1 MDEKKNKITIML
13 GDKDAILELAQN
25 PDVQIK
31 VKDAIAAAA
40 AKMAGKG
47 INDALPDIVR
57 KVAEQIDAEVLVRR
71 SSYNYSLSD
80 KYKKLIKYEVD
91 KAVNKIITDAVE
103 EAMQTYHDE
112 ITEKIER
119 YKAYLEERMEGIDID
134 SIVNSRVDK
143 YLRDRV
149 FISKKS

>member
-13 GDKDAILELAQN
+13 GDKDAILELAQD

-47 INDALPDIVR
+47 INDALPDLVE

-80 KYKKLIKYEVD
+80 KYKKLIKDEVD

-119 YKAYLEERMEGIDID
+119 YKEYLEERMEGIDID

-149 FISKKS
+149 FISKKE

>member
-13 GDKDAILELAQN
+13 GDKDAILELAQD

-47 INDALPDIVR
+47 INDALPDIIR
-57 KVAEQIDAEVLVRR
+57 KVAEKIDAEVLVRR
-71 SSYNYSLSD
+71 TAYNYSLSD
-80 KYKKLIKYEVD
+80 TYKKLIKDEVD

-119 YKAYLEERMEGIDID
+119 YKAYLDGRMEGIDID
-134 SIVNSRVDK
+134 LIVNSRVDK

-149 FISKKS
+149 FISKK

>member
-1 MDEKKNKITIML
+1 MDENKNKITIML
-13 GDKDAILELAQN
+13 GDKDAILELAQDPN
-25 PDVQIK
+25 VQIK

-47 INDALPDIVR
+47 IKDAFPDLVE
-57 KVAEQIDAEVLVRR
+57 KVAKQIDAEVLVRR

-80 KYKKLIKYEVD
+80 KYKKLIKDEVD

-119 YKAYLEERMEGIDID
+119 YKTYLEERMERTDID

-149 FISKKS
+149 FISKK

>member
-13 GDKDAILELAQN
+13 GDKDAILELAQD

-31 VKDAIAAAA
+31 VTDAVAAAA

-57 KVAEQIDAEVLVRR
+57 KVAEKIDAEVLVRR
-71 SSYNYSLSD
+71 TAYNYSLSD
-80 KYKKLIKYEVD
+80 TYKKLIKDEVD

-119 YKAYLEERMEGIDID
+119 YKAYLEGRMEGIDID

>member
-13 GDKDAILELAQN
+13 GDKDTILELAQD

-80 KYKKLIKYEVD
+80 KYKKLIKDEVD

>member
-13 GDKDAILELAQN
+13 GDKDAILELAQD

-80 KYKKLIKYEVD
+80 KYKKLIKDEVD

>member
-1 MDEKKNKITIML
+1 MNEKKNKITIML
-13 GDKDAILELAQN
+13 GDKDAILELAQD

-31 VKDAIAAAA
+31 VTDAVAAAA

-57 KVAEQIDAEVLVRR
+57 KVAEKIDAEVLVRR
-71 SSYNYSLSD
+71 TAYNYSLSD
-80 KYKKLIKYEVD
+80 TYKKLIKDEVD

-119 YKAYLEERMEGIDID
+119 YKAYLEGRMEGIDID

>member
-13 GDKDAILELAQN
+13 GDKDAILELAQD

-47 INDALPDIVR
+47 INDAFPDLVN

-80 KYKKLIKYEVD
+80 KYKKLIKDEID

-119 YKAYLEERMEGIDID
+119 YKEYLEERMDSIDIN

-149 FISKKS
+149 FISKK

>member
-1 MDEKKNKITIML
+1 MEEKKNKITIML
-13 GDKDAILELAQN
+13 GDKDAILELAQD

-80 KYKKLIKYEVD
+80 KYKKLIKDEVD

-119 YKAYLEERMEGIDID
+119 YKVYLEERMEGIDID

-149 FISKKS
+149 FISKK

>member
-13 GDKDAILELAQN
+13 GDKDAILELAQD

-47 INDALPDIVR
+47 INDALPDIIR
-57 KVAEQIDAEVLVRR
+57 KVAEKIDAEVLVRR
-71 SSYNYSLSD
+71 TAYNYSLSD
-80 KYKKLIKYEVD
+80 TYKKLIKDEVD

-119 YKAYLEERMEGIDID
+119 YKAYLDGRMEGIDID

-149 FISKKS
+149 FISKK

>member
-13 GDKDAILELAQN
+13 GDKDAILELAQD

-31 VKDAIAAAA
+31 VTDAVAAAA

-57 KVAEQIDAEVLVRR
+57 KVAEKIDAEVLVRR
-71 SSYNYSLSD
+71 TAYNYSLSD
-80 KYKKLIKYEVD
+80 TYKKLIKDEVD

-119 YKAYLEERMEGIDID
+119 YKAYLEGRMEGIDID

-149 FISKKS
+149 FISKK

>member
-1 MDEKKNKITIML
+1 MEEKKNKITIML
-13 GDKDAILELAQN
+13 GDKDAILELAQD

-57 KVAEQIDAEVLVRR
+57 KVAEKIDAEVLVRR
-71 SSYNYSLSD
+71 TAYNYSLSD
-80 KYKKLIKYEVD
+80 TYKKLIKDEVD

-119 YKAYLEERMEGIDID
+119 YKAYLDGRMEGIDID

-149 FISKKS
+149 FISKK

>member
-13 GDKDAILELAQN
+13 GDKDAILELAQD

-57 KVAEQIDAEVLVRR
+57 KVAEKIDAEVLVRR
-71 SSYNYSLSD
+71 TAYKYSLSD
-80 KYKKLIKYEVD
+80 TYKKLIKDEVD

-119 YKAYLEERMEGIDID
+119 YKAYLEGRMEGIDID

-149 FISKKS
+149 FISKK

>member
-40 AKMAGKG
+40 VKMAGKG
-47 INDALPDIVR
+47 IKDAFPDLVE
-57 KVAEQIDAEVLVRR
+57 KVAKQIDAEVLVRR

-80 KYKKLIKYEVD
+80 KYKKLIKDEVD

-119 YKAYLEERMEGIDID
+119 YKAYLEERMERTDID

-149 FISKKS
+149 FISKK